1 VDVQTKTRRYE
12 MRRSV
17 LLVLTVALAL
27 LVFAPIAAAKGD
39 DRGFDAGGTHAQ
51 GVEDRGFDDKGMHA
65 RGTDDRGFDD
75 RGMDARGVDDRG
87 MDDRGFDDK
96 GVDVRG
102 ADDRGFDYRGMDNR
116 AVDDNAASRASSASA
131 SASAM
136 SSASASPSASPTA
149 SPTGT
154 ATATPALPETGGFLP
169 ALILGPLAMILGGG
183 WRPSVSCAFASTPPP
198 REGEALKLPPLLGP
212 ESESA
217 TTTVNREL
225 NFLEL
230 R

>member
-1 VDVQTKTRRYE
+1 

-39 DRGFDAGGTHAQ
+39 DRGFDDGGTHAQ

-65 RGTDDRGFDD
+65 RGTDDRG
-75 RGMDARGVDDRG
+75 MDARGVDDRG
-87 MDDRGFDDK
+87 MDD
-96 GVDVRG
+96 
-102 ADDRGFDYRGMDNR
+102 R

-183 WRPSVSCAFASTPPP
+183 LAT
-198 REGEALKLPPLLGP
+198 LGIM
-212 ESESA
+212 
-217 TTTVNREL
+217 R
-225 NFLEL
+225 
-230 R
+230 RR